1 MKILSRKDIE
11 KIAERVLKAYKN
23 LPENI
28 NTDITHIDPELLLTN
43 LLGFNL
49 EYTHL
54 SLDGSILGATT
65 TVPME
70 IEVYAGDDSQYTY
83 LLDGKTVLIEQD
95 LKEDIEQLGRCNF
108 TIAHESAHQILKMLY
123 PKDYDSTPQSAKVHF
138 YKTGSEKQKQ
148 ITDWY
153 EWQAN
158 ALASA
163 ILLPADL
170 IKRAMYIFTVGE
182 KITMLNKIYALQTYD
197 KFCNMARFL
206 VVSKTALAI
215 RMKQLGLLENNYLD
229 EPYSLVDVYYT
240 GG

>member
-1 MKILSRKDIE
+1 MKILSRKDID

-23 LPENI
+23 MPEN
-28 NTDITHIDPELLLTN
+28 NDMDITHIDPELLLTK

-54 SLDGSILGATT
+54 SLERNILGATT

-70 IEVYAGDDSQYTY
+70 IEVYAGDDSEYIY
-83 LLDGKTVLIEQD
+83 LLDGNTVLIEQD
-95 LKEDIEQLGRCNF
+95 LKDDISQLGRCNF

-123 PKDYDSTPQSAKVHF
+123 PKDYDAAPQNARVLF
-138 YKTGSEKQKQ
+138 YKSDSEKQKR

-163 ILLPADL
+163 ILLPSDL
-170 IKRAMYIFTVGE
+170 IKRAMCIFNVGE
-182 KITMLNKIYALQTYD
+182 KITLLNKAYAGSIYD
-197 KFCNMARFL
+197 KFCYMARFL
-206 VVSKTALAI
+206 GVSKTALAI
-215 RMKQLGLLENNYLD
+215 RMKQLGLLEKDYLD
-229 EPYSLVDVYYT
+229 KPYSLIDVYYT